1 MSEEAVQPIDPA
13 HLSRDQKLTIIYRH
27 THRAFKGNAGPRRGE
42 QQGKKSLLVNVKG
55 ATCLVLLEN
64 LSDEQIAD
72 KLPYAL
78 KKEAARRAKTKKAVA
93 K

>member
-1 MSEEAVQPIDPA
+1 MSDAVEPIDPA
-13 HLSRDQKLTIIYRH
+13 QLSREQKLTIIYRH
-27 THRAFKGNAGPRRGE
+27 THRDFKGHAGPQWGE
-42 QQGKKSLLVNVKG
+42 HQGKKSILVNVKG
-55 ATCLVLLEN
+55 STCLVLLEH

-78 KKEAARRAKTKKAVA
+78 TKEADRRAKTKKAVA